1 MALLEAAARPTHFD
15 IALGDEVEADGDYF
29 PDDWQ
34 TLVREDETLLG
45 NDAGEE
51 RLAVLLGQS
60 PLAATMDLKRVAD
73 AAPTQVLGVGIGV
86 IACCPKEAIETAV
99 MVVRDAHGYGCGLF
113 FFHAGTLAAGS
124 VLIALLRFIR
134 MVLMFIGKQLA
145 REGNDTVASI
155 AKCLLCYVG
164 CFKRFTY

>member
-1 MALLEAAARPTHFD
+1 
-15 IALGDEVEADGDYF
+15 
-29 PDDWQ
+29 
-34 TLVREDETLLG
+34 
-45 NDAGEE
+45 
-51 RLAVLLGQS
+51 
-60 PLAATMDLKRVAD
+60 
-73 AAPTQVLGVGIGV
+73 
-86 IACCPKEAIETAV
+86 

-155 AKCLLCYVG
+155 AKCLLCYVA
-164 CFKRFTY
+164 CFKRFTYWMLEFFN